1 MPYFLEDEQCVFP
14 SFIFEEQPILHSFP
28 EEQQFD
34 FPSFTVELQEL
45 LPFPMQ
51 VCIPPAQ
58 AERPAVATTATAT
71 VAVDFKALFV
81 ELRNLA
87 LDIKKQLII

>member
-1 MPYFLEDEQCVFP
+1 MCYFLEDEQCDFA
-14 SFIFEEQPILHSFP
+14 SFIFDEQC
-28 EEQQFD
+28 D
-34 FPSFTVELQEL
+34 FASFTVELQEL

-71 VAVDFKALFV
+71 VTVDFKALFV